1 MRGAE
6 RTTERLRNELAELPH
21 RIAELERSEAEY
33 KRAEE
38 TYRAIAEQSLQG
50 LIIIQDFSIVFANTA
65 FAEISGYTVDE
76 LVSLSPDQA
85 RALIHPEDQALVWGR
100 FQDRKE
106 EKLVPPR
113 YEYRCI
119 RKDETVCWLEMVASR
134 IEYRGKSAIH
144 GTIADIT
151 RRKHAEKA
159 LRQSEEQYRNLFEQS
174 RDAIYITT
182 QEGEFL
188 EVNQAFLDLFGYTRE
203 EISHLNAQ
211 ETYANSDDRSR
222 FQQEIEQKGSVR
234 DFELILWTKDRTEID
249 CLVTA
254 TVWRADNGSILGY
267 QGIIRDFS
275 EHKQA
280 EEALRASETEKRAIL
295 DAMSDIVLFHD
306 TELSIRWGNEATG
319 LSLDKTPQELVGG
332 SCYKLWH
339 GRSEPCQ
346 GCPVLVALETG
357 VNARNIMTTPDGS
370 RWEITGEPVKD
381 TDGNVV
387 GAIEIARDI
396 TRQKQAD
403 EALHREKEKFR
414 ILVEE
419 SPFGVSLLE
428 KDGTYKYINP
438 RFIEIFGYTLE
449 DIPTGREW
457 FKRAYPDQ
465 EYRNQVISTW
475 ISDLK
480 EADPCEAR
488 PRTFTVTCKDDSE
501 KVMLFRSV
509 TMGTGDQFILY
520 EDITETKRLEEQLQ
534 LAQKM
539 EALGTLA
546 GGIAHNFN
554 NLLMGIIGNIS
565 LALFET
571 DSVHPHYEKL
581 KNVEKLVQ
589 SGSKLTK
596 QLLGYARE
604 GRYEIISLSLN
615 RVVKETSATFGTTKK
630 EITIHQELAEDLFPI
645 EADQGQIEQALWNL
659 YVNAADAMPGSG
671 DLFLKTSNVTHKD
684 MTGKLY
690 KPKPGNYALLI
701 VTDSGVGMD
710 KKTMGHIFEPFFTT
724 KGLGKGTG
732 LGLASVYGIVKAH
745 GGYIDV
751 ESEKGHGTSFKIYL
765 RASDKKATKE
775 KRAAPQILG
784 GKETVLLV
792 DDEDI
797 VLDVGTQ
804 MLEKMGYKVLVAKSG
819 KETID
824 IYKANKHKID
834 MVVLDMIM
842 PEMSGGKTYDR
853 IKQIDPNVKVLL
865 SSGYSREGKATEIL
879 ARGCNGFIQK
889 PFNMKELSRRVR
901 EILDEP

>member
-6 RTTERLRNELAELPH
+6 RTTERRRNELAEIPH
-21 RIAELERSEAEY
+21 RIAESERSEAQN
-33 KRAEE
+33 KRVDE
-38 TYRAIAEQSLQG
+38 TYRVVVEQSLQG
-50 LIIIQDFSIVFANTA
+50 LIIIQEFRIVFANTA
-65 FAEISGYTVDE
+65 FAEISGYTVEE
-76 LVSLSPDQA
+76 LLSLSPDQV
-85 RALIHPEDQALVWGR
+85 RALIHPEDQPLVWGR
-100 FQDRKE
+100 FRDRME
-106 EKLVPPR
+106 GKLVPPR
-113 YEYRCI
+113 YEYRGI
-119 RKDETVCWLEMVASR
+119 RKDGTVRWLEMVASR

-144 GTIADIT
+144 GAIADIT

-159 LRQSEEQYRNLFEQS
+159 LRESEEQYRNLFEQS

-182 QEGEFL
+182 REGKFL

-203 EISHLNAQ
+203 EINHLKAQ
-211 ETYANSDDRSR
+211 ETYANPDDRSE
-222 FQQEIEQKGSVR
+222 FQHDIEQKGSVR
-234 DFELILWTKDRTEID
+234 DFTVSLCKKDGAEMQ
-249 CLVTA
+249 CLLTA
-254 TVWRADNGSILGY
+254 TLRRADDGRILGY
-267 QGIIRDFS
+267 QGIIRDIT

-280 EEALRASETEKRAIL
+280 EEALQASETEKRAIL

-306 TELSIRWGNEATG
+306 TDLSIRWGNEAAG
-319 LSLDKTPQELVGG
+319 LSLDKTPQELVGCC
-332 SCYKLWH
+332 CYELWH
-339 GRSEPCQ
+339 GQSEPCQ

-357 VNARNIMTTPDGS
+357 VNARNIMATPDGR

-381 TDGNVV
+381 SDGNVA

-396 TRQKQAD
+396 TQHKLAED
-403 EALHREKEKFR
+403 ALHREKEKFR
-414 ILVEE
+414 VLVEE
-419 SPFGVSLLE
+419 SPFGVSMLE

-457 FKRAYPDQ
+457 FERAYPDQ
-465 EYRNQVISTW
+465 EYRNQVISAW

-480 EADPCEAR
+480 EAELGEAR

-501 KVMLFRSV
+501 KVILFRSV

-520 EDITETKRLEEQLQ
+520 EDITERKRLEEQLQ

-554 NLLMGIIGNIS
+554 NLLMSIIGNTS

-571 DSVHPHYEKL
+571 DPAHPQYEKL
-581 KNVEKLVQ
+581 KNIEKLVE

-604 GRYEIISLSLN
+604 GRYEIIPLSLN
-615 RVVKETSATFGTTKK
+615 RLVKETSATFGTTKK
-630 EITIHQELAEDLFPI
+630 EITIHQKLAEDLFPI

-659 YVNAADAMPGSG
+659 YVNSADAMPGSG
-671 DLFLKTSNVTHKD
+671 DLFLKTTNVTHKD

-690 KPKPGNYALLI
+690 KPKPGNYALLT

-710 KKTMGHIFEPFFTT
+710 KKTMDHIFEPFFTT

-732 LGLASVYGIVKAH
+732 LGLASVYGIVKSH

-751 ESEKGHGTSFKIYL
+751 DSKKGHGTSFKIYL
-765 RASDKKATKE
+765 PASDKKATKA
-775 KRAAPQILG
+775 KRAAPEILG

-824 IYKANKHKID
+824 IYKANRNKID

-842 PEMSGGKTYDR
+842 PEMSGGKAYDR
-853 IKQIDPNVKVLL
+853 IKQIDPNVRVLL

-879 ARGCNGFIQK
+879 ERGCNGFIQK
-889 PFNMKELSRRVR
+889 PFSMKELSRRVR
-901 EILDEP
+901 EILDEA